1 MYATT
6 IHQRI
11 NFLSATVTDVP
22 RLRLMSVR
30 KFRDYGVWATD
41 LRSLARPHAQRVTDG
56 KKRGKQHSIYKKA
69 HYDLYDWQKLR

>member
-22 RLRLMSVR
+22 HLRLVSVR
-30 KFRDYGVWATD
+30 KFKDHGVWAND
-41 LRSLARPHAQRVTDG
+41 LRSMIKPTACRPPAG
-56 KKRGKQHSIYKKA
+56 KWKGKQHSIYPKN